1 MVPLRMNK
9 IEMNSKGDPYE
20 TAIKSGGTVFL
31 HISLGLSSLPGS
43 CGIEA
48 RSNMI
53 HIVSMLIIILL
64 VH

>member
-1 MVPLRMNK
+1 
-9 IEMNSKGDPYE
+9 MNSKGDPYE
-20 TAIKSGGTVFL
+20 TAIKKWWDSFFL

-48 RSNMI
+48 RGNII

>member
-1 MVPLRMNK
+1 
-9 IEMNSKGDPYE
+9 MNSKGDPYE

-48 RSNMI
+48 RGNII